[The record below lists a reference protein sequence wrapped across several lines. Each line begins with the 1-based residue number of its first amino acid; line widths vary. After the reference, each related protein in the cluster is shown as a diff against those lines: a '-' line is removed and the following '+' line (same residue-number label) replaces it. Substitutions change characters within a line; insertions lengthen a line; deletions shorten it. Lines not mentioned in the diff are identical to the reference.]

1 MGRGMNKPRG
11 KMTAGEVETLLQG
24 LERKLE
30 RVGIETQPEVATRI
44 LTLVQNPNSQLRDFA
59 NVIKTDHA
67 ICGRLLKLA
76 NSAFFAQREPVTS
89 IERACVLL
97 GTTRLRTL
105 ALGFFMARAAG
116 GKGDRDLSRQV
127 WTQSV
132 FRACLAQ
139 ALAGRI
145 APEAR
150 VEAFVIGLML
160 DSGIPLQHK
169 LEGEKVLEA
178 HRPGATP
185 VAAYKAELATLP
197 FTHVDVVA
205 ALLSKWRFPKTLCLP
220 IQWHH
225 VAPGEAKRNDL
236 VVRLHRI
243 AYYAGAISVDPQT
256 AQPIT
261 LARPPAATPCAEAGA
276 GDAVNPRE
284 AMAEEAA
291 AAKKLGLER
300 SAIDRL
306 VAEAVKEYQA
316 VCDVFGDVADRL
328 DGPEAIAAMVHT
340 RLAEVMDEQMTRH
353 ALAPTQASQKKAFE
367 VVGSRVEIVHED
379 GHGAVAYLL
388 DAKGARISSCRFD
401 PVAESA
407 RSICFSLGIDLDDE
421 HQSDPMVLN
430 LDQHIKSLAA

>member
-1 MGRGMNKPRG
+1 MNKTRG
-11 KMTAGEVETLLQG
+11 KMTAAEVETLLQSV
-24 LERKLE
+24 ERKLE

-44 LTLVQNPNSQLRDFA
+44 LTLVQDPNSQLRDYA
-59 NVIKTDHA
+59 GVIKTDHA

-116 GKGDRDLSRQV
+116 GKGDRDLSRQI

-139 ALAGRI
+139 SLATKL
-145 APEAR
+145 APEAK

-160 DSGIPLQHK
+160 DAGIPLLHK
-169 LEGEKVLEA
+169 LEGDAVLQA
-178 HRPGATP
+178 HKPGLTP
-185 VAAYKAELATLP
+185 LAAYKAELIALP
-197 FTHVDVVA
+197 YSHVDVVA
-205 ALLSKWRFPKTLCLP
+205 ALLAKWRFPKTLCMP

-225 VAPGEAKRNDL
+225 VAPGEAKRHDL
-236 VVRLHRI
+236 VLRLHRI
-243 AYYAGAISVDPQT
+243 AYYAGSISVDPQS

-261 LARPPAATPCAEAGA
+261 LSRPPSPTRVAEVGPGEALNA
-276 GDAVNPRE
+276 RE

-300 SAIDRL
+300 SAIDKL
-306 VAEAVKEYQA
+306 VGEAVREYQG
-316 VCDVFGDVADRL
+316 VCDVFGEVADRL
-328 DGPEAIAAMVHT
+328 DGPEAIAAMVHQ
-340 RLAEVMDEQMTRH
+340 RLSEVMDEQLTRQI
-353 ALAPTQASQKKAFE
+353 PTATATSDKKQFD
-367 VVGSRVEIVHED
+367 VVGSRIEIVHEP

-388 DAKGARISSCRFD
+388 DSRGGRMSSCRFD
-401 PVAESA
+401 PIAENA
-407 RSICFSLGIDLDDE
+407 HSICFSLGIDLEDA
-421 HQSDPMVLN
+421 HRTDPMVLS
-430 LDQHIKSLAA
+430 LDEHIKSLAA

>member
-1 MGRGMNKPRG
+1 MDKPRG
-11 KMTAGEVETLLQG
+11 KMTAGEVEAMLHT

-30 RVGIETQPEVATRI
+30 RVGIETQPEVACRI
-44 LTLVQNPNSQLRDFA
+44 LSLVQDPNSQLRDYA
-59 NVIKTDHA
+59 SVIRTDHA

-116 GKGDRDLSRQV
+116 GKGDRDISRQV

-139 ALAGRI
+139 SLASRI

-160 DSGIPLQHK
+160 DAGIPLQHK
-169 LEGEKVLEA
+169 LEGEAVLAA
-178 HRPGATP
+178 HRPGTTP
-185 VAAYKAELATLP
+185 AASYKAELTTLP

-205 ALLSKWRFPKTLCLP
+205 ALLNKWRLPKTLCMP

-225 VAPGEAKRNDL
+225 VQPGEAKRNDL
-236 VVRLHRI
+236 VLRLHRI
-243 AYYAGAISVDPQT
+243 AYYAGAVSVDPLT

-261 LARPPAATPCAEAGA
+261 LSRPPAAARAAEVGP
-276 GDAVNPRE
+276 GQTVNPRE

-300 SAIDRL
+300 SAIDKL
-306 VAEAVKEYQA
+306 VADAVKEYQA
-316 VCDVFGDVADRL
+316 VCEVFGEVADRL

-353 ALAPTQASQKKAFE
+353 NVAPTPSAHKKNFE
-367 VVGSRVEIVHED
+367 IVGSRIEIIHEE

-388 DAKGARISSCRFD
+388 DAKGVRISSCRFD
-401 PVAESA
+401 PIAESA
-407 RSICFSLGIDLDDE
+407 HSICFSLGVDLDDQ
-421 HQSDPMVLN
+421 HKSDPMVLS
-430 LDQHIKSLAA
+430 LDEHIKSLAA

>member
-1 MGRGMNKPRG
+1 MNKPRG
-11 KMTAGEVETLLQG
+11 KMSAGEVETLLQS

-44 LTLVQNPNSQLRDFA
+44 LTLVQDPNSQLRDYA
-59 NVIKTDHA
+59 GVIKTDHA

-116 GKGDRDLSRQV
+116 GVGDRDVSRQV

-139 ALAGRI
+139 SLAGRI

-160 DSGIPLQHK
+160 DAGIPLQHK
-169 LEGEKVLEA
+169 IQGEAVLAA

-185 VAAYKAELATLP
+185 AAAYKAELTTLP
-197 FTHVDVVA
+197 FTHVDVVG
-205 ALLSKWRFPKTLCLP
+205 ALLNKWRFPKTLCLP

-225 VAPGEAKRNDL
+225 VAPGEAKRSDL
-236 VVRLHRI
+236 VLRLHRI
-243 AYYAGAISVDPQT
+243 AFYAGAVSVDPQT

-261 LARPPAATPCAEAGA
+261 LSRPPAATRTAEVGPGEAF
-276 GDAVNPRE
+276 NPRD
-284 AMAEEAA
+284 AIAEEAA

-300 SAIDRL
+300 SAIDKL
-306 VAEAVKEYQA
+306 VAEAVKEYQT
-316 VCDVFGDVADRL
+316 VCDVFGEVADRL
-328 DGPEAIAAMVHT
+328 DGPEAIAAMVHA

-353 ALAPTQASQKKAFE
+353 AAAPSSAMQRKSFRI
-367 VVGSRVEIVHED
+367 VDSNIEIMHED

-388 DAKGARISSCRFD
+388 DAKGVRISSCRFD
-401 PVAESA
+401 PIAESA
-407 RSICFSLGIDLDDE
+407 HSICFSLGVDLDDE
-421 HQSDPMVLN
+421 HKSDPMVLD

>member
-1 MGRGMNKPRG
+1 MNKPRG
-11 KMTAGEVETLLQG
+11 KMTAAEVEVLLQTVG
-24 LERKLE
+24 RKLD
-30 RVGIETQPEVATRI
+30 RVGIETQPEVASRI
-44 LTLVQNPNSQLRDFA
+44 LTLVQDPNSQLRDYA
-59 NVIKTDHA
+59 GVIRADHA

-116 GKGDRDLSRQV
+116 GKGDRNVSRQV

-139 ALAGRI
+139 SLATKL
-145 APEAR
+145 APDAR

-160 DSGIPLQHK
+160 DAGIPLLHK
-169 LEGEKVLEA
+169 LEGDGVLEA
-178 HRPGATP
+178 HKPGVTP
-185 VAAYKAELATLP
+185 LAAYKAELAVLP
-197 FTHVDVVA
+197 YTHVDVVA

-225 VAPGEAKRNDL
+225 VAPGEAKRPDL
-236 VVRLHRI
+236 VLRLHRI
-243 AYYAGAISVDPQT
+243 AYYAGAVSVDPQT

-261 LARPPAATPCAEAGA
+261 LSRPPAPSRVAEVGPGEAV
-276 GDAVNPRE
+276 DARS

-300 SAIDRL
+300 SAIDKL
-306 VAEAVKEYQA
+306 VADAVREYET
-316 VCDVFGDVADRL
+316 VCDVFGEVADRL
-328 DGPEAIAAMVHT
+328 DGPEALAAMVHL
-340 RLAEVMDEQMTRH
+340 RLSEVMDEQMTRH
-353 ALAPTQASQKKAFE
+353 APAAAAASDKKHFE
-367 VVGSRVEIVHED
+367 VVGSRIEIVNEP
-379 GHGAVAYLL
+379 GHGAIAYLL
-388 DAKGARISSCRFD
+388 DSKGGRMSSCRFD
-401 PVAESA
+401 PIAETA
-407 RSICFSLGIDLDDE
+407 HSICFSLGIDLEDE
-421 HQSDPMVLN
+421 HKLDPTVLG